1 MGSFKMLL
9 GIFVIVAG
17 GYASVKLVPPYFEN
31 YQFQDAVKDEATRDT
46 YSPKSEEDIRSSVF
60 KKAQEYDIPVKQEGI
75 QVERQGSQFNGTV
88 TIRVPY
94 VVHIDF
100 PGYPVDLNFNASTEN
115 KSVF

>member
-9 GIFVIVAG
+9 GVFVIVAG
-17 GYASVKLVPPYFEN
+17 VYASVKLLPPYFEN

-46 YSPKSEEDIRSSVF
+46 YAPTSEDQIRANVF
-60 KKAQEYDIPVKQEGI
+60 KKAQEYDIPVKEEGI
-75 QVERQGSQFNGTV
+75 QVQRQGSQFNGTI
-88 TIRVPY
+88 TIHVPY

-100 PGYPVDLNFNASTEN
+100 PGYPMDLNFDASTEN